1 MAYRNRS
8 DAALKAAARRDPT
21 PRGVLTPT
29 IRSPPIESPGA

>member
-8 DAALKAAARRDPT
+8 VAALKAAARRDPT
-21 PRGVLTPT
+21 PRGMLTPT